1 MGRSRAG
8 VSRRRSRPA
17 RRLGLLVIGPADRV
31 LRRGVGADGGHPGSG
46 GGGTG
51 REAALLLRRWS
62 SARARSSRAAAAGI
76 ARLGLGPAQR
86 QCRRPAGVSDLV
98 LNLDHR
104 RLPRRASLAA
114 AVLQWTDSA
123 NRPAVPLAVSRRPII
138 VQSNLR
144 LSGLIRFDLS
154 DSGRFWI
161 FRTGLDL
168 THNTLMMPAASPG
181 SEPVPVPANRRR
193 PSLQPRPSPL
203 SQITV
208 IES

>member
-1 MGRSRAG
+1 MSPP
-8 VSRRRSRPA
+8 V
-17 RRLGLLVIGPADRV
+17 
-31 LRRGVGADGGHPGSG
+31 
-46 GGGTG
+46 
-51 REAALLLRRWS
+51 
-62 SARARSSRAAAAGI
+62 
-76 ARLGLGPAQR
+76 
-86 QCRRPAGVSDLV
+86 GVSDLV

-144 LSGLIRFDLS
+144 LSGLILFDLS

-161 FRTGLDL
+161 FKTGLDL

-181 SEPVPVPANRRR
+181 PEPRARVGESPAPGAEATTKSTESNHSDRVLTDSKKLESQLNRSRYG
-193 PSLQPRPSPL
+193 
-203 SQITV
+203 T
-208 IES
+208 